1 MASAA
6 VAGSV
11 VVAAALTGDTHMA
24 MTLEELVTQ
33 LRSAYG
39 AQLTSVVL
47 YGSAAAGEHVAKKS
61 DYNVLVLLARIEAGA
76 LAAASAVARAWNEAG
91 NPPPMT
97 MTEDEWRRSSD
108 VFPMEYSDILAR
120 NRVLYGSPPFE
131 NISITRENLR
141 LQLEQQVMGKLLQ
154 LRQGALLAGMDGGRQ
169 ANLIGASVG
178 TIMVLFRA
186 VLRLVAEPVPADNGP
201 VIERVAVLA
210 GFNPAPFIRALR
222 HRRGD
227 EKISS
232 ADAGG
237 VLSQYLSGVERLD
250 AYLDTFSTQE
260 GPL

>member
-1 MASAA
+1 
-6 VAGSV
+6 VV
-11 VVAAALTGDTHMA
+11 VVAALTGNANMA

-39 AQLTSVVL
+39 AQLSCVVL

-76 LAAASAVARAWNEAG
+76 LAAASAVARAWHEAG

-97 MTEDEWRRSSD
+97 MTDDEWRRSSD
-108 VFPMEYSDILAR
+108 VFPMEYSDILAQ
-120 NRVLYGSPPFE
+120 NRVLYGSPPFDGIR
-131 NISITRENLR
+131 ISRENLR

-154 LRQGALLAGMDGGRQ
+154 LRQGALLAGTDASRQ
-169 ANLIGASVG
+169 GSLITASVG

-186 VLRLVAEPVPADNGP
+186 VLRLAGEAVPPEGALVA
-201 VIERVAVLA
+201 ERVAALA
-210 GFNPAPFIRALR
+210 GFNPKPFVRALR
-222 HRRGD
+222 HKRGE
-227 EKISS
+227 EKVPS
-232 ADAGG
+232 AEAGG

-260 GPL
+260 GSL